1 MRKLLILGSDYG
13 TIQVVKEAKCLGLY
27 TIVADTMQNSPTKA
41 LADEAWL
48 ISTTQIDELA
58 ARCRQENVTAVMF
71 GASDF
76 NISNARAL
84 CERLN
89 LPIYC
94 DNDST
99 WDIVR
104 DKRTFKDI
112 CLKVGA
118 SVAQDFS
125 LDDRFLEQDL
135 SCVRY
140 PIVCKPSDKSG
151 NRGMSYCENEAELIA
166 GYQKAR
172 EISDMPVIVERRLR
186 GQEFNVHYVLAN
198 GEARL
203 LYLNATHHQP
213 GQQENLYSFKCTTSS
228 FLKQYLEEMNDD
240 AKKIIQQVGCR
251 EGIVWFDC
259 IRDEDGKF
267 YFLEMGYRF
276 GGVMTYAPYE
286 KVVGFNTIR
295 WMLEC
300 ALGVKHTRDDLPSEL
315 DSAMIGCAGSYHL
328 FSTKAGVIDRIEGL
342 EVLQKLPNVY
352 IDLPKREGD
361 SLRLLTNSGLI
372 GIYGKDIEE
381 LCATVKYINTKL
393 RIYNSSGENMFI
405 FYDDFDTIRKEYYK
419 GLSEF
424 GLS

>member
-1 MRKLLILGSDYG
+1 VRKLLILGSDYG
-13 TIQVVKEAKCLGLY
+13 TIQVIKEARCLGLY
-27 TIVADTMQNSPTKA
+27 TIVADTMQTSPSKT

-48 ISTTQIDELA
+48 ISTTQIDELE
-58 ARCRQENVTAVMF
+58 ARCRHENVTAVMF

-76 NISNARAL
+76 NISNARIL
-84 CERLN
+84 CKRLK

-94 DNDST
+94 DNDSV

-104 DKRTFKDI
+104 DKRAFKDI
-112 CLKVGA
+112 CIKVGA
-118 SVAQDFS
+118 NVAQDFF
-125 LDDRFLEQDL
+125 LDDQLREQNL
-135 SCVRY
+135 CCIRY
-140 PIVCKPSDKSG
+140 PVVCKPSDKSG
-151 NRGMSYCENEAELIA
+151 NRGMSYCENEEELIA

-172 EISDMPVIVERRLR
+172 EISDMPIIVERRLC
-186 GQEFNVHYVLAN
+186 GQEFNVHYVLAD

-213 GQQENLYSFKCTTSS
+213 GQLENLYSFKCTTSS
-228 FLKQYLEEMNDD
+228 FLKQYIEEMNDA
-240 AKKIIQQVGCR
+240 AKAIIQQVGCR

-259 IRDEDGKF
+259 IRDVDGKF

-286 KVVGFNTIR
+286 KVSGFNTIR

-300 ALGVKHTRDDLPSEL
+300 ALGVKHTKEDLPAEL
-315 DSAMIGCAGSYHL
+315 DGAMIGCAGSYHL
-328 FSTKAGVIDRIEGL
+328 FSTHLGEIARIEGL

-381 LCATVKYINTKL
+381 LCATVAYVNTKL
-393 RIYNSSGENMFI
+393 RIYNSVGENMFI
-405 FYDDFDTIRKEYYK
+405 FYDDFDTLREEYYK

-424 GLS
+424 GIF